1 MSEENK
7 FSLIDLGELNDVVNN
22 LMNKLADAVGWI
34 ACHETPKRTAINTYI
49 DEIKAID
56 INPLEKAALISNAKK
71 IIKEYSN
78 QQNIFEKAINL
89 LESTATPQG
98 VDDDWL
104 SKFMDRAKNVS
115 SEQFQQIWAKILA
128 RECNEPGS
136 IPVVLIY
143 ALEKMDKDDA
153 QTFTS
158 LCRISVK
165 LEDLSSPIFIQD
177 KMEIY
182 KEKLDINFDRLL
194 NLKAAGLIEMS
205 LGVLSNGYAIGTN
218 SLPAE
223 VIYYDHKYELTE
235 KNDIS
240 VGNVLF
246 TKAGQALYESI
257 KVEELEGF
265 WEDICLPFWD
275 N

>member
-1 MSEENK
+1 
-7 FSLIDLGELNDVVNN
+7 
-22 LMNKLADAVGWI
+22 
-34 ACHETPKRTAINTYI
+34 
-49 DEIKAID
+49 
-56 INPLEKAALISNAKK
+56 
-71 IIKEYSN
+71 
-78 QQNIFEKAINL
+78 
-89 LESTATPQG
+89 
-98 VDDDWL
+98 
-104 SKFMDRAKNVS
+104 
-115 SEQFQQIWAKILA
+115 
-128 RECNEPGS
+128 
-136 IPVVLIY
+136 
-143 ALEKMDKDDA
+143 MDKDDA

-257 KVEELEGF
+257 EVEELEGF
-265 WEDICLPFWD
+265 WEDVCLPFWD